1 MKNNK
6 GNAMLLV
13 VIAIVVIVII
23 AIVVMMGNKN
33 NPENVAGNNDT
44 TIIGDEMQKE
54 IKEVKKFKG
63 LEISNIKVKVNNE
76 RISVTADVYNPTS
89 SRIEKQGININVLD
103 ANGNS
108 ITSFTGT
115 IDAVEP
121 GANRQISSAT
131 IATPQDRNAAN
142 VEITERAE

>member
-33 NPENVAGNNDT
+33 KPENVAGNNDT

-63 LEISNIKVKVNNE
+63 LEISNIKIIKQ
-76 RISVTADVYNPTS
+76 TKNPLLILKNFMS
-89 SRIEKQGININVLD
+89 SLKK
-103 ANGNS
+103 
-108 ITSFTGT
+108 
-115 IDAVEP
+115 
-121 GANRQISSAT
+121 
-131 IATPQDRNAAN
+131 
-142 VEITERAE
+142 